1 MANSANAPKQPIRG
15 YRSNV
20 PRLDAIRF
28 LCCVVQAA
36 AVERSE
42 AMMLSNEML
51 YVCFT
56 NHRLESTSPRVH
68 TTQAVGH
75 SSQGLKVK
83 PLRTDSLTSQLSLP
97 PPRQRHTRQ
106 TMSLD
111 HNDST
116 SALRMSRSPK
126 TDCKSAAPSGLG
138 CAPTRSPCLAS
149 SVHPHTLST
158 LERAFSAAFLLF
170 SASNCASS
178 AAFLLPSADRSA
190 SAHLRSACTA
200 KSCSHEQGSA

>member
-1 MANSANAPKQPIRG
+1 
-15 YRSNV
+15 
-20 PRLDAIRF
+20 
-28 LCCVVQAA
+28 
-36 AVERSE
+36 
-42 AMMLSNEML
+42 MLSNVVCNCML
-51 YVCFT
+51 
-56 NHRLESTSPRVH
+56 HQSPGGIHLPRVH
-68 TTQAVGH
+68 TTQVVGH

-83 PLRTDSLTSQLSLP
+83 PLRTDTLSSALTSHCPASAA
-97 PPRQRHTRQ
+97 RHTRQ

-138 CAPTRSPCLAS
+138 CAPTRSPCLA